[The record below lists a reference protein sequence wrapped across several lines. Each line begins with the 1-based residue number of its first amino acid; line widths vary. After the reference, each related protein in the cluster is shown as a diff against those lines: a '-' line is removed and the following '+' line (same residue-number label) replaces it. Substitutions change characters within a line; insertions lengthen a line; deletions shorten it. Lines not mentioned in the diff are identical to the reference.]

1 MIMLPYI
8 KPMRNKYACCLLTV
22 LAVILFFGIRAGIL
36 LSEYPQVKIP
46 LETIYG
52 EDDRNLTNLS
62 RDGQRL
68 RSDSEDTRIQFA
80 FDNTVSVRSICFEI
94 SGSTRTN
101 CRSYV
106 YLDDS
111 WQQESV
117 LLQNGRNYV
126 DFEDAGNSD
135 RTSQITMT
143 PVSIR
148 GVSFNLVSFTV
159 NPRGHLIMEE
169 VQNAL
174 MLLIAL
180 LLAQSVLLE
189 LLAERRLFRKPSK
202 VLLAGAAIMQAILG
216 GLFLEQYLSAEW
228 TWQQMIYYSGALLA
242 EGLLFLLAH
251 RPVKAKL
258 ELPVLRILLLSVYCF
273 GITELLYAD
282 RFLLDQPWSIV
293 WNLLVYAAV
302 YFLLYAL
309 YGVRRVLPV
318 GRTIAKKSEAKQ
330 NGSQPGR
337 RSGYLLGT
345 TWWLII
351 ALVNHY
357 YFEFRAQAFELSDL
371 SMAGTAKNVIA
382 QYRLEITPEVFF
394 VYLSFAM
401 ILLGFLTERKETL
414 PAHRTSGH
422 VLSLA
427 ACAVAAVLVCS
438 NLPAVNLWNTN
449 IGTKHHGYAFSYLAF
464 AKRHLEKPV
473 PQGYSAEETEELLAS
488 YETSETETAQESN
501 TESASAEAVDVIVVM
516 NEAFSDLP
524 TTYGFETNRDGL
536 PFIHSLEG
544 ANVKK
549 GWMLSSVFGGTTADT
564 EYEFLTGNAVAFLN
578 AEAVPY
584 TQYINS
590 QQESLAWLLKNRGY
604 TATAFHPYMESGYKR
619 YKVYPYLGFDDFI
632 SLEDGL
638 TYTER
643 IRTYI
648 SDASDYRQLE
658 KLYEEKS
665 EDGPVFLF
673 NVTMQNHGSYNT
685 DVSAVNVTV
694 QPTEEDLQYAQLQEY
709 LSLAYESDK
718 AFEALTEY
726 FSKTDRKVIVL
737 MFGDHQPSLKEE
749 VLKALEPEMYEE
761 GASVKEREKK
771 YTVPYIL
778 WANFDLPKEPEAAEI
793 ISPGYLRSF
802 LLENAG
808 IEGSAYDRFVSEVR
822 KSYPAINILG
832 YYDADG
838 NAHDIS
844 SAWNETLLNLYR
856 KAAYYNLFDH
866 RKVNLDLF
874 IK

>member
-1 MIMLPYI
+1 
-8 KPMRNKYACCLLTV
+8 MRNKYTCCLLTI
-22 LAVILFFGIRAGIL
+22 LAVILVFAVRIGMLMVR
-36 LSEYPQVKIP
+36 YPQVRVP

-52 EDDRNLTNLS
+52 EDDGNLTHLD
-62 RDGQRL
+62 RQGQRL
-68 RSDSEDTRIQFA
+68 RSDSDDTGIRFA
-80 FDNTVSVRSICFEI
+80 FDDSVSIRSICFEI
-94 SGSTRTN
+94 SNSTRTN

-106 YLDDS
+106 YLDDC
-111 WQQESV
+111 WQQGSV
-117 LLQNGRNYV
+117 LLQNGKNYI
-126 DFEDAGNSD
+126 DFEDAGKAE

-148 GVSFNLVSFTV
+148 GVSFDLVSFTV
-159 NPRGHLIMEE
+159 NPADHLIGEE
-169 VQNAL
+169 VRSAL
-174 MLLIAL
+174 MLLLVL
-180 LLAQSVLLE
+180 LLAEGVLLE
-189 LLAERRLFRKPSK
+189 LLAERRLFQKPPK
-202 VLLAGAAIMQAILG
+202 AMLAGTALLQMILG
-216 GLFLEQYLSAEW
+216 GLFLQQYLSADW
-228 TWQQMIYYSGALLA
+228 TWQQTVYYSGALLA
-242 EGLLFLLAH
+242 EGLLLLLAH
-251 RPVKAKL
+251 RPVKEKM
-258 ELPVLRILLLSVYCF
+258 ELPVFRILLLSIYCF

-282 RFLLDQPWSIV
+282 RFLLDQPWPVV

-302 YFLLYAL
+302 YFLLYAAS
-309 YGVRRVLPV
+309 GVWRMLPLMRKHA
-318 GRTIAKKSEAKQ
+318 GESAGAKNSR
-330 NGSQPGR
+330 QPCR
-337 RSGYLLGT
+337 RSGYLPGT
-345 TWWLII
+345 AWWLII

-382 QYRLEITPEVFF
+382 QYRLEVTPEVLF
-394 VYLSFAM
+394 VYLSFGL
-401 ILLGFLTERKETL
+401 ILLGLASERKETL
-414 PAHRTSGH
+414 PVHRTSGH

-427 ACAVAAVLVCS
+427 ACVISVFVVCAH
-438 NLPAVNLWNTN
+438 LPAVNLWNTN
-449 IGTKHHGYAFSYLAF
+449 IGTKHHGYALSYLAF

-473 PQGYSAEETEELLAS
+473 PQGYSAEETEALLAS
-488 YETSETETAQESN
+488 YETAEEKNSQESDS
-501 TESASAEAVDVIVVM
+501 EADAQAEAVDVIVVM

-604 TATAFHPYMESGYKR
+604 SATAFHPYLESGYKR

-648 SDASDYRQLE
+648 SDASDYKQLE
-658 KLYEEKS
+658 KLYEEKA

-685 DVSAVNVTV
+685 DVSAVDVTV
-694 QPTEEDLQYAQLQEY
+694 QPKDENLQYAQLQEY

-718 AFEALTEY
+718 AFETLTEY
-726 FSKTDRKVIVL
+726 FSQTGRKVIL
-737 MFGDHQPSLKEE
+737 LLFGDHQPSLKED

-761 GASVKEREKK
+761 GASVEEREKK

-778 WANFDLPKEPEAAEI
+778 WANFDLPEEPEAAEI

-844 SAWNETLLNLYR
+844 GAWNETLLDQYR

-866 RKVNLDLF
+866 RRVNLDLF
-874 IK
+874 IG

>member
-8 KPMRNKYACCLLTV
+8 KPMRNKYACCLLTI
-22 LAVILFFGIRAGIL
+22 LAVIVVFGIRTGNL
-36 LSEYPQVKIP
+36 LSEYPQVKVP
-46 LETIYG
+46 LATIYG
-52 EDDRNLTNLS
+52 EEDRNLTNLS

-68 RSDSEDTRIQFA
+68 RSDSDDTRIQFA
-80 FDNTVSVRSICFEI
+80 FDNTVPIRSICFEI
-94 SGSTRTN
+94 SNSTRTN
-101 CRSYV
+101 CRSYI

-117 LLQNGRNYV
+117 LLQNGRNYI
-126 DFEDAGNSD
+126 DFESAGNSY

-148 GVSFNLVSFTV
+148 GVSFDLVSFTV
-159 NPRGHLIMEE
+159 NPWEHLILEE

-174 MLLIAL
+174 L
-180 LLAQSVLLE
+180 LLMVLLLTEGILLE
-189 LLAERRLFRKPSK
+189 LLAERRLFQRPQTAR
-202 VLLAGAAIMQAILG
+202 LAGMALLQAILG
-216 GLFLEQYLSAEW
+216 GLFLEQYLNAEW

-242 EGLLFLLAH
+242 EGLLFLMAH
-251 RPVKAKL
+251 RPVKEKL

-282 RFLLDQPWSIV
+282 RFLLDQPWSVV

-302 YFLLYAL
+302 YFLLYAVSGICGIVPL
-309 YGVRRVLPV
+309 RKCRAGKAAGDSNARR
-318 GRTIAKKSEAKQ
+318 S
-330 NGSQPGR
+330 GR
-337 RSGYLLGT
+337 RSGYLPGT
-345 TWWLII
+345 AWWLIV
-351 ALVNHY
+351 ALINHY

-382 QYRLEITPEVFF
+382 QYRLEITPEVLF
-394 VYLSFAM
+394 VYMSFAM
-401 ILLGFLTERKETL
+401 ILLGLLTERKDTL
-414 PAHRTSGH
+414 PARRTSGR
-422 VLSLA
+422 VLALA
-427 ACAVAAVLVCS
+427 ACAVSVLLVCS

-449 IGTKHHGYAFSYLAF
+449 IGTKHHGYALSYISF

-473 PQGYSAEETEELLAS
+473 PQGYSAEETEELLRG
-488 YETSETETAQESN
+488 YETEEARDAQEV
-501 TESASAEAVDVIVVM
+501 SADSEAVDVIVVM

-544 ANVKK
+544 SNVKK

-604 TATAFHPYMESGYKR
+604 SATAFHPYLESGYKR

-632 SLEDGL
+632 STEDGL

-648 SDASDYRQLE
+648 SDASDYKQLE
-658 KLYEEKS
+658 KLYEEKA

-685 DVSAVNVTV
+685 DVPAVDVTV
-694 QPTEEDLQYAQLQEY
+694 QPKDENLQYAQLEEY
-709 LSLAYESDK
+709 LSLAYESDR
-718 AFEALTEY
+718 AFAALTEY
-726 FSKTDRKVIVL
+726 FSQTDRKVILL

-761 GASVKEREKK
+761 GASVEEREKK

-808 IEGSAYDRFVSEVR
+808 IRGSAYDRFVSEVR

-844 SAWNETLLNLYR
+844 GAWDETLLDQYR

-866 RKVNLDLF
+866 RRVNLDLF
-874 IK
+874 IKG

>member
-8 KPMRNKYACCLLTV
+8 KPMRNKYACCLLTI
-22 LAVILFFGIRAGIL
+22 LAVILVFGIRIGIL
-36 LSEYPQVKIP
+36 LSDYPQVTVP
-46 LETIYG
+46 LATIYG
-52 EDDRNLTNLS
+52 EEDRNLTNLS

-80 FDNTVSVRSICFEI
+80 FDDTVSIRSICFEI
-94 SGSTRTN
+94 SNSTRTN
-101 CRSYV
+101 CRSYI

-117 LLQNGRNYV
+117 LLQNGRNYIE
-126 DFEDAGNSD
+126 FESAGTSN

-148 GVSFNLVSFTV
+148 GVSFDLLSFTV
-159 NPRGHLIMEE
+159 NPREHLIAGE

-174 MLLIAL
+174 L
-180 LLAQSVLLE
+180 LLMVLLLTEGVLQE
-189 LLAERRLFRKPSK
+189 LLAERRLFQKPSRG
-202 VLLAGAAIMQAILG
+202 LATGAALLQVVLG
-216 GLFLEQYLSAEW
+216 GLFLEQYLHAEW

-251 RPVKAKL
+251 RPVKGKM
-258 ELPVLRILLLSVYCF
+258 ELPVLRIFLLSVYCF

-282 RFLLDQPWSIV
+282 RFLLDQPWSIL
-293 WNLLVYAAV
+293 WNLLVYASV
-302 YFLLYAL
+302 YFLCYAL
-309 YGVRRVLPV
+309 SGIWNVLPQRRSASEKALGNSN
-318 GRTIAKKSEAKQ
+318 GRPKL
-330 NGSQPGR
+330 G

-371 SMAGTAKNVIA
+371 SMAGTARNVIA
-382 QYRLEITPEVFF
+382 QYRLEVTPEVLF

-401 ILLGFLTERKETL
+401 ILLGLWPERKETL
-414 PAHRTSGH
+414 PVHRTSGH
-422 VLSLA
+422 VLSMA
-427 ACAVAAVLVCS
+427 ACVVSCLLVCS

-449 IGTKHHGYAFSYLAF
+449 IGTKHHGYALSYIAF

-473 PQGYSAEETEELLAS
+473 PQGYSAEETEELLTS
-488 YETSETETAQESN
+488 YEMEETQNTQAEKAESED
-501 TESASAEAVDVIVVM
+501 VDVIVVM

-544 ANVKK
+544 SNVKK

-604 TATAFHPYMESGYKR
+604 SATAFHPYLESGYKR

-632 SLEDGL
+632 STEDGL

-648 SDASDYRQLE
+648 SDASDYKQLE
-658 KLYEEKS
+658 KLYEEKA

-685 DVSAVNVTV
+685 DVSAVDVTV
-694 QPTEEDLQYAQLQEY
+694 QPKEESLQYAQLQEY

-718 AFEALTEY
+718 AFEDLTEY
-726 FSKTDRKVIVL
+726 FSQTDRKVILL
-737 MFGDHQPSLKEE
+737 MFGDHQPSLKES

-761 GASVKEREKK
+761 GASVEEREKK

-778 WANFDLPKEPEAAEI
+778 WANFDLPEEPEAAKI
-793 ISPGYLRSF
+793 ISPCYLRSF

-822 KSYPAINILG
+822 NYYPAINILG
-832 YYDADG
+832 YYDAEG
-838 NAHDIS
+838 TAHDIS
-844 SAWNETLLNLYR
+844 DAWDEPLLAQYR

-866 RKVNLDLF
+866 RRADLDLF
-874 IK
+874 IR